1 MNLLTLLTLPILIL
15 GLLLIKIN
23 PCDSDAKI
31 FERLS
36 LKDNAVVCFKT
47 IDSFDL
53 NYENKPE
60 LTIYG
65 NLKFPEKKQNK
76 YNAVIL
82 SHGSGG
88 IRKYHNNYIE
98 ILNESGYIVFQIDHY
113 LGRNMKYDGN
123 FSKISGITLM
133 NDVYKALALLKT
145 HPQIEKIGYIGWS
158 QGGVGPIMSHFQHI
172 NNYVNNSEYTFD
184 ASVAIYPYCG
194 FTFPENSITTTPLL
208 MITGGK
214 DDLTPEKACINL
226 FNKFKNGTGEINHMS
241 FEGARHGYDNPFLLL
256 GYTFDRLPSLH
267 IINNDCTLTI
277 SESRNIITLNNRI
290 ISGPKDSAEVLSQC
304 STKGVH
310 VKYNEK
316 AARQTKLEIIKFF
329 NSKF

>member
-1 MNLLTLLTLPILIL
+1 MNALTLLTLPLLIL

-23 PCDSDAKI
+23 PCGSDAKI
-31 FERLS
+31 FEKLS

-65 NLKFPEKKQNK
+65 NLKFPEKKQKK
-76 YNAVIL
+76 YNAVVL

-98 ILNESGYIVFQIDHY
+98 MLNESGYIVFQIDHY

-133 NDVYKALALLKT
+133 NDVHKALALLKT

-172 NNYVNNSEYTFD
+172 NNYVNNSEHTFD

-226 FNKFKNGTGEINHMS
+226 FNKFKNGDGEINHIS
-241 FEGARHGYDNPFLLL
+241 FEGASHGYDNPFLFL
-256 GYTFDRLPSLH
+256 GYTFDKLPSLH